1 MKKKYSFRFI
11 SMWSQVYLLPTIN
24 ITYDKYLFGY
34 RNIELWWWKWGV
46 EFLLDDDKFG
56 RV

>member
-11 SMWSQVYLLPTIN
+11 SKWSQVYLLPTIN

-34 RNIELWWWKWGV
+34 RNIEFWWWKWGV